1 MDSSATVMD
10 MEGTAVVFITFL
22 NSLGRV
28 GQLRWEE
35 L

>member
-1 MDSSATVMD
+1 
-10 MEGTAVVFITFL
+10 MEGIAVVFITFL

-28 GQLRWEE
+28 GQLRWDE